1 VPLEEASALDGIGRS
16 LLHEDPAE
24 AAAYLREALAIYER
38 IGSPDARRVKDTLSE
53 HSLLAAPP
61 G

>member
-1 VPLEEASALDGIGRS
+1 VPLEEASAREGIGRS

-24 AAAYLREALAIYER
+24 AAACLREALAIYER
-38 IGSPDARRVKDTLSE
+38 IGSPDAQRVQDTLSE